1 MTNGFQDSA
10 WHTDGHTDEGDSKG
24 PSTDGRETKN
34 ERKAI
39 GKSNLPNLP
48 KKKVRVPLPLSDDM
62 KKLEEYIN
70 THADF
75 KGKSGSLKKYKCR
88 MREAM
93 KDGKSL
99 EDCHTENKQFIR

>member
-1 MTNGFQDSA
+1 MERS
-10 WHTDGHTDEGDSKG
+10 
-24 PSTDGRETKN
+24 PN
-34 ERKAI
+34 ELLAEAKLLGCKLRD
-39 GKSNLPNLP
+39 LPNLP